1 MTIIDTQPLPL
12 HFSQDFLPER
22 SLLARLLPVAC
33 NHGSGTKVQIGAATG
48 IPTGES
54 SGKVEPII
62 LYARAMGLVRATKAG
77 GSWSLAPTP
86 LGRLVMAEDA
96 CLSEAVTQW
105 LLHLI
110 MCRRCSL
117 QEPSVG
123 IADPWYALFADGGMR
138 LGTRFG
144 EDAFLEYLT
153 ERYGAK
159 GYLKSLSRL
168 VLRCYHEQSCF
179 GDLRVLAQVDDGGRP
194 VYVRTSAPFERS
206 YFPAYASFLYIT
218 WDMLF
223 PADKQID
230 VAFLFAQSRWLN
242 VMGWTRDEA
251 AALLNWMADE
261 RLLQLDRQTG
271 STLALRV
278 SEVTSVVA
286 QTYTGLV

>member
-1 MTIIDTQPLPL
+1 MTIIDAQPLPL

-33 NHGSGTKVQIGAATG
+33 AHGGGTKVQIGAATG

-62 LYARAMGLVRATKAG
+62 LYARAMGLIRAAKTAG
-77 GSWSLAPTP
+77 TWSLAPTA
-86 LGRLVMAEDA
+86 LGQLVMAEDP

-117 QEPSVG
+117 QEPSAG
-123 IADPWYALFADGGMR
+123 IADPWYALFAEGGMR
-138 LGTRFG
+138 LSARFG
-144 EDAFLEYLT
+144 ADAFHGYLT
-153 ERYGAK
+153 ERYGSK

-168 VLRCYHEQSCF
+168 VLRCYEEQSCF
-179 GDLRVLAQVDDGGRP
+179 GDLGVITGIDEGGRAE
-194 VYVRTSAPFERS
+194 YVRKCAPFERS
-206 YFPAYASFLYIT
+206 YFPAYASYLYIT

-230 VAFLFAQSRWLN
+230 IAFLFAQSRWLN
-242 VMGWTRDEA
+242 VMGWTRDDA
-251 AALLNWMADE
+251 ASLLNWMADE
-261 RLLQLDRQTG
+261 RLLELDRQTG
-271 STLALRV
+271 STLALRLT
-278 SEVTSVVA
+278 EVENVVA
-286 QTYTGLV
+286 KAYTGLI